1 MRFVASASASR
12 CSAFLRFQKERE
24 LLLLSVNEYRR
35 TNERETNQRK
45 VFEKKTSRVPTR
57 ERERERERSSNGALS
72 LSSSSFSFP
81 AVVPFFSAIESKK
94 KIQIVVAF
102 VVVLGFIVIAV
113 VSVRRENVTLGQFYR
128 YLRLY
133 SSPDDAKDDDDKD
146 ETERE
151 RCREKHSNSKND
163 DACEPSVSANLA
175 AKSASSLLFAPP
187 LRIKGVPPDD
197 DGGGAI
203 FFTRVSKERET
214 ETLLRFL
221 ERFFF
226 FFCPFRVSK
235 KRS

>member
-1 MRFVASASASR
+1 LFCVF
-12 CSAFLRFQKERE
+12 AFSKRKRVVVVVSKRIPKDERTGNQSEKSLRKEDIARSHE
-24 LLLLSVNEYRR
+24 
-35 TNERETNQRK
+35 
-45 VFEKKTSRVPTR
+45 R